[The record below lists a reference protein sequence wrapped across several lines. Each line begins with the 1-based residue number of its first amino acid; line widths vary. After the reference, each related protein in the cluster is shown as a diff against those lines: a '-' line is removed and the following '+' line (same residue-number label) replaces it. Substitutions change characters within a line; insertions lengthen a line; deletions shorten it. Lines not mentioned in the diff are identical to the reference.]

1 MTPIRKTDTFSLR
14 GTDSVLLLV
23 GVLGIAAFMLMMPR
37 LHPDSAAVYTLT
49 EEEAIDRANVFLASQ
64 GYSVDG
70 LKPSAM
76 LMRNT
81 DLLEQ
86 VQRVLG
92 RSDAAEFLA
101 SSAAASIPAYY
112 WNLTYRTRDPSAGP
126 DETFAGL
133 YTVFHVDLNLDG
145 AVVGFR
151 NESGTIGSGRMFG
164 SAQFTVNRSALAV
177 MVAADSGDVST
188 TRSRLAS
195 VPDSTLLGHMRFD
208 FSRQLDE
215 RSPEMRLQS
224 LEARQMVLLDS
235 TDVRTLLSHHF
246 DRTGLRD
253 VSWRTDSLRTLAS
266 ADGRIAEVTL
276 VSDPPIA
283 GQTIVAQATVT
294 SAGNL
299 ARVDLQFNPGMSN
312 EFGTLASVMQFITV
326 GAWILLVVIFIVVF
340 FRRLMSRLVDVKSAM
355 IDAVIVGILIGGVAV
370 MGSNERFVGFDWPLW
385 ADILVRVVLFSVVA
399 GGISLFVFMVS
410 GVTDSLSRD
419 RFPEKLRTLVL
430 FRHGDL
436 QNVPFG
442 TTVIR
447 GLLGGFGLLGVAA
460 LSMYLFDALQPH
472 VEEMMVT
479 NTFARPVLGVVMAGF
494 AMSWLA
500 TVTLA
505 MSFGVLAHRIC
516 NKAWCVIPMV
526 TLGAIILDASP
537 IDFHMTAEGLA
548 ASAGFGLL
556 IGLLFHRYDLM
567 TMLVALFT
575 SHLLWQLKE
584 GYLVGGVD
592 TWVDLLLASL
602 LLTSVLVFAF
612 IALLGGRSGRD
623 LKEYVPEYVTEMAS
637 QERVKREVEIAYQVQ
652 ANFLPRTMP
661 RIAGLDIAGM
671 CLPANEVGG
680 DYYDFIELDDQR
692 VAFVVGDVSGK
703 GIHASFY
710 MTLVKGILQTLS
722 RLGLPA
728 AEVMRRLNHLFCIN
742 VPSGTFIS
750 MIYGILDVQ
759 SGEFS
764 FARAGHNPAILRRA
778 SENSYKF
785 LRPAGM
791 AIGFSDGKV
800 FDNGIEEMTVV
811 LQPGDAL
818 VLYTDGFSE
827 AMNSRRDLY
836 GDERLA
842 DKVAQ
847 VGSKSASAILRLL
860 TEDVHHFIE
869 GMGRSDDM
877 TMVVVKRKA
886 ES

>member
-1 MTPIRKTDTFSLR
+1 MTPTRKLDTFSLR
-14 GTDSVLLLV
+14 GTDFVLLLV
-23 GVLGIAAFMLMMPR
+23 GILGLAAFALMMPR
-37 LHPDSAAVYTLT
+37 LHPDSAAVYSLT
-49 EEEAIDRANVFLASQ
+49 EDEAIDRANVFLASQ
-64 GYSVDG
+64 GYSVDN
-70 LKPSAM
+70 LTPSAR
-76 LMRNT
+76 LMRDT

-92 RSDAAEFLA
+92 RTDATGFLA
-101 SSAAASIPAYY
+101 SSAAAPIPAYY

-126 DETFAGL
+126 DDTFANFN
-133 YTVFHVDLNLDG
+133 TVFEIQLNLDG

-151 NESGTIGSGRMFG
+151 NESASFGSGRLFG
-164 SAQFTVNRSALAV
+164 TARYTVNRSALASI
-177 MVAADSGDVST
+177 VAADTGGVAN
-188 TRSRLAS
+188 TRSRLATLA
-195 VPDSTLLGHMRFD
+195 DTTLLGHVRFD
-208 FSRQLDE
+208 LARPPGE
-215 RSPEMRLQS
+215 RTPEIRLQR
-224 LEARQMVLLDS
+224 LESGQMVLLDS
-235 TDVRTLLSHHF
+235 ADVRTLLSHHF
-246 DRTGLRD
+246 DRTGLRN
-253 VSWRTDSLRTLAS
+253 VTWRTDSLRTLAGT
-266 ADGRIAEVTL
+266 DGGMAEITL

-283 GQTIVAQATVT
+283 GQTIVARATVT
-294 SAGNL
+294 STGNL
-299 ARVDLQFNPGMSN
+299 ARINLQFNPGTTDG
-312 EFGTLASVMQFITV
+312 FGMLASVMQFITV
-326 GAWILLVVIFIVVF
+326 GAWILLVIIFIVVF

-355 IDAVIVGILIGGVAV
+355 IDAVIVGTLIGGVAV
-370 MGSNERFVGFDWPLW
+370 MGSNQRFIGFDWPLW
-385 ADILVRVVLFSVVA
+385 ADILVRIVLFSVTA
-399 GGISLFVFMVS
+399 GGVSLFVFMVS

-419 RFPEKLRTLVL
+419 RFPGKLRTLVL

-442 TTVIR
+442 TMLIR
-447 GLLGGFGLLGVAA
+447 GMLGGGALLGVAA
-460 LSMYLFDALQPH
+460 LGMYAFDALQPQIDDTL
-472 VEEMMVT
+472 VT
-479 NTFARPVLGVVMAGF
+479 DAFARPVLGVVMAGF
-494 AMSWLA
+494 AMSWLS
-500 TVTLA
+500 TVSLG
-505 MSFGVLAHRIC
+505 MSFGVIAHRIC
-516 NKAWCVIPMV
+516 DKAWCVIPIV

-537 IDFHMTAEGLA
+537 INFHMTVEGLA
-548 ASAGFGLL
+548 VSAGFGLL
-556 IGLLFHRYDLM
+556 IGVLFHRYDLM
-567 TMLVALFT
+567 TVLVALFT

-584 GYLVGGVD
+584 GYLVGGID

-710 MTLVKGILQTLS
+710 MTLVKGILQTLA
-722 RLGLPA
+722 RLELPA

-759 SGEFS
+759 TGSFS

>member
-1 MTPIRKTDTFSLR
+1 MTRSRKIDTFSLR
-14 GTDSVLLLV
+14 GTDFVLLLT
-23 GVLGIAAFMLMMPR
+23 GLLGIAAFVLLLPR
-37 LHPDSAAVYTLT
+37 LHPDSAAVYSLT
-49 EEEAIDRANVFLASQ
+49 EEEAIDRANIFLASQ
-64 GYSVDG
+64 GYSVDS
-70 LKPSAM
+70 LTPHAM
-76 LMRNT
+76 LMRDT

-92 RSDAAEFLA
+92 RNDATAFLA
-101 SSAAASIPAYY
+101 STAAEAVPAHY
-112 WNLTYRTRDPSAGP
+112 WRLTYQIRNPSANP
-126 DETFAGL
+126 DDTFADL
-133 YTVFHVDLNLDG
+133 KTVFEVHLNLDG
-145 AVVGFR
+145 AVVDFR

-164 SAQFTVNRSALAV
+164 SSQFTVNRGALTVIA
-177 MVAADSGDVST
+177 AADTGGVAP
-188 TRSRLAS
+188 TRARLAAI
-195 VPDSTLLGHMRFD
+195 PDTTLLGLLRFD
-208 FSRQLDE
+208 LSQQVEAAAPQD
-215 RSPEMRLQS
+215 RLGL
-224 LEARQMVLLDS
+224 LEAGQMVWLDS
-235 TDVRTLLSHHF
+235 SDVRALLSHHF
-246 DRTGLRD
+246 ERTGLRD
-253 VSWRTDSLRTLAS
+253 VVWQTDSLRVVTGS
-266 ADGRIAEVTL
+266 DGRMAQITL
-276 VSDPPIA
+276 RSAPPIA
-283 GQTIVAQATVT
+283 GQTLVVSATVT

-299 ARVDLQFNPGMSN
+299 GEIDLTFNPGTSN
-312 EFGTLASVMQFITV
+312 GHGALASVMRFVTV
-326 GAWILLVVIFIVVF
+326 GGWILLVIIFIVVF
-340 FRRLMSRLVDVKSAM
+340 FRRLMARLVDVKSAM
-355 IDAVIVGILIGGVAV
+355 IDAVIVGTLFGGVIV
-370 MGSNERFVGFDWPLW
+370 MGSNEMFGGFDWPLW
-385 ADILVRVVLFSVVA
+385 ADILVRILLFSVVA
-399 GGISLFVFMVS
+399 GGVSLFVFMLS
-410 GVTDSLSRD
+410 GVTDSMSRD
-419 RFPEKLRTLVL
+419 RFPGKLRTMIL

-442 TTVIR
+442 TTLIR
-447 GLLGGFGLLGVAA
+447 GMLGGGALLGVAT
-460 LSMYLFDALQPH
+460 LCLFSFDQLQPQLI
-472 VEEMMVT
+472 EIMVSDA
-479 NTFARPVLGVVMAGF
+479 FARPVLGAVMGGF
-494 AMSWLA
+494 AMSWLSSMSL
-500 TVTLA
+500 V
-505 MSFGVLAHRIC
+505 MSFGVIAHRIC
-516 NKAWCVIPMV
+516 DKAWCVIPVVM
-526 TLGAIILDASP
+526 LGAVVLDASP
-537 IDFHMTAEGLA
+537 INFHMTLEGLVV
-548 ASAGFGLL
+548 SAGFGLV
-556 IGLLFHRYDLM
+556 IGSLFHRYDLM
-567 TMLVALFT
+567 AVLLALFT
-575 SHLLWQLKE
+575 SQLLWELKE
-584 GYLVGGVD
+584 GFLIGGSD

-602 LLTSVLVFAF
+602 LLTSMLVFAF

-680 DYYDFIELDDQR
+680 DYYDFIELDENR
-692 VAFVVGDVSGK
+692 IAFVVGDVSGK

-710 MTLVKGILQTLS
+710 MTLVKGILQTLA
-722 RLGLPA
+722 REELPA

-750 MIYGILDVQ
+750 MIYGVLDVR
-759 SGEFS
+759 SGVFS

-778 SENSYKF
+778 NEVTYKF

-800 FDNGIEEMTVV
+800 FDNGIEEMAVT

-842 DKVAQ
+842 EKVAQ